1 MKYDDLELPW
11 GDEGFE
17 AELKAIE
24 DAPLAE
30 LDENGMPLRKALK
43 PESKATERTFNYMV
57 SQVHENDA
65 TAGAIHS
72 ADLSDLDEGEHP
84 VCDI

>member
-1 MKYDDLELPW
+1 MKCDDLELPW
-11 GDEGFE
+11 DDGFE

-30 LDENGMPLRKALK
+30 LDENGMPLRKTMRPK
-43 PESKATERTFNYMV
+43 SKRFEKNINNMV